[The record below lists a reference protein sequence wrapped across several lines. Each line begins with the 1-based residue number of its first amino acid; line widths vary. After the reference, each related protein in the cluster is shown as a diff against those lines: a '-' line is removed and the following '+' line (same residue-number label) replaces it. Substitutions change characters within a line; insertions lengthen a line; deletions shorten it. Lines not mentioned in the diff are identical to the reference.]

1 MISVCKEYADPST
14 HQFVT
19 ELVDSFGTKMIV
31 QTRIL
36 EADHAPAVEDAKVV
50 MQAREEAFIAALK
63 AKHSYSDE
71 QIEAM
76 KKKPGDCGCQ
86 Q

>member
-1 MISVCKEYADPST
+1 MISICREYADPST

-36 EADHAPAVEDAKVV
+36 EADHAPAVEEAKFNMLGREAAFVAVLKGKHGFSDA
-50 MQAREEAFIAALK
+50 
-63 AKHSYSDE
+63 
-71 QIEAM
+71 QIDAM
-76 KKKPGDCGCQ
+76 KKSPGDCGCQ
-86 Q
+86 